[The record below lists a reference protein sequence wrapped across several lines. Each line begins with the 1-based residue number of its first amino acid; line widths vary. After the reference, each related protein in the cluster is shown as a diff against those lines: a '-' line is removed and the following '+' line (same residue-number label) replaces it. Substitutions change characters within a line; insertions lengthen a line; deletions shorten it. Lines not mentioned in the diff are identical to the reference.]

1 LKNKGILNKKYKPAA
16 IKHLLALGT
25 ANIIRYLNKI
35 LLNYLS
41 FFRCV
46 DDFNYF
52 KRRLYWYFK
61 FSLVST
67 LKAKFKLGSKTEVF
81 EKYTQDL
88 KCLDEKSKEICFV
101 SAAFVNSLK
110 RNYFINKPVEKLDL
124 CRT

>member
-1 LKNKGILNKKYKPAA
+1 LNKKHRPAA
-16 IKHLLALGT
+16 VKRLFTLGT
-25 ANIIRYLNKI
+25 ANIIKYLNQV

-67 LKAKFKLGSKTEVF
+67 LKAKFKLGSRIEVF

-88 KCLDEKSKEICFV
+88 KCLDAKSKEICFV
-101 SAAFVNSLK
+101 SASFINSLK
-110 RNYFINKPVEKLDL
+110 RNYFINKPVKKLDKFL
-124 CRT
+124 NRT